1 MSEPRPTTALSSSPA
16 AHVRFDVNDGAAWI
30 TLDRPPLHVLDIATN
45 RALAACV
52 RSLAARPDARVVV
65 LQGAGTRAFS
75 AGVDIADHV
84 PARVGEMLEA
94 FHGVFRALVELSRP
108 TIALVRGAAL
118 GGGCELVAFADAA
131 LAAESATFALPEIG
145 LGCLPPVAAL
155 VLPGVVGAKVAAE
168 MALTG
173 EPLTAARACA
183 VGLVNRVV
191 PDESF
196 DEEAR
201 AFVGRFAR
209 HSGAALALAHEAMA
223 PALRG
228 GLDRGAFLAALAR
241 VEALYLERLM
251 ETRDAREG
259 IAAWLEKRAPRW
271 EDR

>member
-1 MSEPRPTTALSSSPA
+1 MTEPARPMTSGDT
-16 AHVRFDVNDGAAWI
+16 VRLDVREHAAWI
-30 TLDRPPLHVLDIATN
+30 TLDRPPLNVLDIATN

-52 RSLAARPDARVVV
+52 RSLALRPDVRVVA
-65 LQGAGTRAFS
+65 LCGAGERAFS
-75 AGVDIADHV
+75 AGVAIEDHV

-94 FHGVFRALVELSRP
+94 FHGVFRALIELGRP

-131 LAAESATFALPEIG
+131 LAAESATFGLPEIS

-155 VLPGVVGAKVAAE
+155 VLPAVVGAKAAVE
-168 MALTG
+168 MALSGDTIN
-173 EPLTAARACA
+173 AARACA
-183 VGLVNRVV
+183 IGLVNRVV

-201 AFVGRFAR
+201 AFVARFAR
-209 HSGAALALAHEAMA
+209 HSGSSLALAHEAFA

-228 GLDRGAFLAALAR
+228 GRDRGAFLAELAR

-251 ETRDAREG
+251 ATHDAAEG
-259 IAAWLEKRAPRW
+259 IAAWREKRAPVWRD
-271 EDR
+271 E

>member
-1 MSEPRPTTALSSSPA
+1 
-16 AHVRFDVNDGAAWI
+16 
-30 TLDRPPLHVLDIATN
+30 
-45 RALAACV
+45 
-52 RSLAARPDARVVV
+52 
-65 LQGAGTRAFS
+65 
-75 AGVDIADHV
+75 
-84 PARVGEMLEA
+84 
-94 FHGVFRALVELSRP
+94 
-108 TIALVRGAAL
+108 
-118 GGGCELVAFADAA
+118 
-131 LAAESATFALPEIG
+131 
-145 LGCLPPVAAL
+145 
-155 VLPGVVGAKVAAE
+155 

-191 PDESF
+191 PDEFF

-201 AFVGRFAR
+201 AFVARFTR

-251 ETRDAREG
+251 ETHDAREG